1 VARRGLRR
9 DRATRRQLRRDQI
22 NRLLPNALTMLGL
35 CAGLTAIRF
44 GLEERWAVAVVLIA
58 GAALLDTLDGRI
70 ARLMGGPTEFGGQ
83 LDSLVDAISFGV
95 APVLLVFMWSLEKAG
110 GLGWAIAVL
119 YVVCCVLRLARFNVA
134 STNPD
139 IPAWAGSYF
148 SGVPAP
154 AGAGLVLLPMSLG
167 VELGWEFLQS
177 PWVTITWTSLTATLM
192 ISRIPTYSF
201 KRIRVSQ
208 RYFTVVMAGI
218 AVLAVA
224 LFTEPM
230 LSLAGIIIAFA
241 ITIPFAIKSF
251 QKLKKED
258 QAKELEPEAPIDLED
273 ADHSIDA
280 DANDTAEETTTEETG
295 QGDED
300 KIP

>member
-1 VARRGLRR
+1 MARRRLRGDRVARRR
-9 DRATRRQLRRDQI
+9 LRRDQL

-44 GLEERWAVAVVLIA
+44 GMEGRWAIGIALIA

-95 APVLLVFMWSLEKAG
+95 APVMLVFMWSLEKAG

-134 STNPD
+134 SSNPD

-154 AGAGLVLLPMSLG
+154 VGAGLVLLPLILG
-167 VELGWEFLQS
+167 VELDWTFAQS
-177 PWVTITWTSLTATLM
+177 PWLTIVWTLLVSTLM
-192 ISRIPTYSF
+192 ISRLPTYSF
-201 KRIRVSQ
+201 KRIRVPHGAV
-208 RYFTVVMAGI
+208 TAVMAGI
-218 AVLAVA
+218 AVMAVA
-224 LFTEPM
+224 MFTEPM
-230 LSLAGIIIAFA
+230 ITLAGAIIAYA
-241 ITIPFAIKSF
+241 TTIPFAIGSF

-258 QAKELEPEAPIDLED
+258 QSRELEPEAAIDPD
-273 ADHSIDA
+273 DPYGADDMEPS
-280 DANDTAEETTTEETG
+280 EETAKDQDETL
-295 QGDED
+295 
-300 KIP
+300 

>member
-1 VARRGLRR
+1 MARRRLRG
-9 DRATRRQLRRDQI
+9 DRITRRRLRRDQL

-44 GLEERWAVAVVLIA
+44 GLEGRWVVGIALIA
-58 GAALLDTLDGRI
+58 GAALFDTLDGRM

-95 APVLLVFMWSLEKAG
+95 APVMLVFMWSLEKAG

-134 STNPD
+134 ASNAD
-139 IPAWAGSYF
+139 KPAWAGSYF

-154 AGAGLVLLPMSLG
+154 AGAGLVLLPIILG
-167 VELGWEFLQS
+167 VELGWTFAQS
-177 PWVTITWTSLTATLM
+177 PWLTIVWTSLTAALM
-192 ISRIPTYSF
+192 ISRLPTYSF
-201 KRIRVSQ
+201 KRIRVPH
-208 RYFTVVMAGI
+208 RAVTAVMAGI

-224 LFTEPM
+224 MFTEPM
-230 LSLAGIIIAFA
+230 LTLAGFIVSYA
-241 ITIPFAIKSF
+241 ITIPFAIRSF

-258 QAKELEPEAPIDLED
+258 QSKELEPEVAIEPDDLYS
-273 ADHSIDA
+273 ADNLDPPGETPK
-280 DANDTAEETTTEETG
+280 DEEETR
-295 QGDED
+295 
-300 KIP
+300 

>member
-1 VARRGLRR
+1 V
-9 DRATRRQLRRDQI
+9 RRDQL

-44 GLEERWAVAVVLIA
+44 GMEGRWAVGIVLIA
-58 GAALLDTLDGRI
+58 GAALLDTLDGRM

-95 APVLLVFMWSLEKAG
+95 APVMLIFMWSLEKAG

-119 YVVCCVLRLARFNVA
+119 FVVCCVLRLARFNVA

-139 IPAWAGSYF
+139 IPTWAGSYF

-154 AGAGLVLLPMSLG
+154 AGAGLVLLPLILG
-167 VELGWEFLQS
+167 VEFNWAFTQS
-177 PWVTITWTSLTATLM
+177 PWLTIVWTLLVAALM
-192 ISRIPTYSF
+192 ISRVPTYSF
-201 KRIRVSQ
+201 KRIRVSHK
-208 RYFTVVMAGI
+208 FFSVVMAGI

-224 LFTEPM
+224 MFTEPM
-230 LSLAGIIIAFA
+230 LTLAGTIVAYA

-251 QKLKKED
+251 QKLRKED
-258 QAKELEPEAPIDLED
+258 QSKELEPEAAIDTDDLDSTDDLETSD
-273 ADHSIDA
+273 ELAK
-280 DANDTAEETTTEETG
+280 
-295 QGDED
+295 DED
-300 KIP
+300 ETL

>member
-1 VARRGLRR
+1 VARSRR
-9 DRATRRQLRRDQI
+9 RLSEDRVARRQLRRDQL

-44 GLEERWAVAVVLIA
+44 GMEGRWAVGIVLIA
-58 GAALLDTLDGRI
+58 GAGLLDTLDGRM

-95 APVLLVFMWSLEKAG
+95 APVMLIYMWSLEKAG

-119 YVVCCVLRLARFNVA
+119 FTVCCVLRLARFNVA

-154 AGAGLVLLPMSLG
+154 AGAGLVLLPLVLG
-167 VELGWEFLQS
+167 VELDWAFAQS
-177 PWVTITWTSLTATLM
+177 PWVTIVWTLLTAILM
-192 ISRIPTYSF
+192 ISRLPTYSF
-201 KRIRVSQ
+201 KRIRVPH
-208 RYFTVVMAGI
+208 RFFTVVMAGI

-224 LFTEPM
+224 MFTEPVIT
-230 LSLAGIIIAFA
+230 LAGMIIAYA
-241 ITIPFAIKSF
+241 TTIPFAIRSF

-258 QAKELEPEAPIDLED
+258 QSKELEPEASIEPDDLD
-273 ADHSIDA
+273 SADDIESSG
-280 DANDTAEETTTEETG
+280 ETEK
-295 QGDED
+295 DED
-300 KIP
+300 EDQAP

>member
-1 VARRGLRR
+1 MAQRRLRGDRIARRR
-9 DRATRRQLRRDQI
+9 LRRDQI

-44 GLEERWAVAVVLIA
+44 GLEERWAVGIALIA

-95 APVLLVFMWSLEKAG
+95 APVMLVFMWSLEKAG

-119 YVVCCVLRLARFNVA
+119 FTVCCVLRLARFNVA
-134 STNPD
+134 AHDPD

-154 AGAGLVLLPMSLG
+154 AGAGLVLLPLILG
-167 VELGWEFLQS
+167 VELNWAFAQS
-177 PWVTITWTSLTATLM
+177 PWLTIVWTLLTATLM
-192 ISRIPTYSF
+192 ISRLPTYSF
-201 KRIRVSQ
+201 KRIRVSH
-208 RYFTVVMAGI
+208 RFFTAAMAGI

-224 LFTEPM
+224 MFTEPM
-230 LSLAGIIIAFA
+230 ITLAGAIIAYA
-241 ITIPFAIKSF
+241 TTIPFAMKSF
-251 QKLKKED
+251 KKLKKED
-258 QAKELEPEAPIDLED
+258 QSKELEPEVGIEPDDLYNADDIEPSDETAKGED
-273 ADHSIDA
+273 
-280 DANDTAEETTTEETG
+280 DT
-295 QGDED
+295 
-300 KIP
+300 P